1 MTRPDGRPHPPDP
14 HTDQSPA
21 DHRFRTSPR
30 REKTPMKNARPAL
43 VGGSAAAL
51 ALLLAAC
58 GGGGAGDQPADGRE
72 VAQAADVAE
81 CSPDGMT
88 INVAY
93 NSLAENSM
101 PVAVEAMES
110 RYPGLSIEGTPAAST
125 AYEELTQQ
133 IVADIAVGNRP
144 DVIMTGLGQM
154 QFWVDTYDPV
164 PFDTDSL
171 PETYQT
177 QFLGAGTVKD
187 GTTYVAPAQISAPV
201 MAVNQT
207 LLDEAG
213 AGQAED
219 ITTYD
224 ELLEV
229 AQQVTDHTGE
239 PSVSIAPSG
248 LPEWFT
254 QGLLQNSGATLAN
267 EDGTAAFGD
276 EDGIAALDIWSQLGQ
291 RGLEAGIADSTQAVD
306 QFNTGTLPFAMIT
319 TSTIVAIEQGLGDE
333 FEWMPIKLPSVDGT
347 TDRAL
352 PAGGNGYMVL
362 SDDPCRA
369 AYSQELIGELF
380 TPESVLK
387 ASGTQRSY
395 IPVDTEARDELLASD
410 AATPPMEFA
419 WTFDNELSQWG
430 EGFPGGPANQIYD
443 TIEVM
448 AQRLQ
453 SGEPTEDVVPETV
466 VQIDRIVEGNR

>member
-1 MTRPDGRPHPPDP
+1 
-14 HTDQSPA
+14 
-21 DHRFRTSPR
+21 
-30 REKTPMKNARPAL
+30 MKNARPAL

-58 GGGGAGDQPADGRE
+58 GGGGVGDQPADGKE
-72 VAQAADVAE
+72 VAQAADVSE

-93 NSLAENSM
+93 NSLATEPM
-101 PVAVEAMES
+101 EVATEAMES
-110 RYPGLSIEGTPAAST
+110 RYPGLSVEGTPAAST

-154 QFWVDTYDPV
+154 QFWVDTYNPV

-171 PETYQT
+171 PATYQT

-224 ELLEV
+224 DLLEV
-229 AQQVTDHTGE
+229 AQQVTDHTGQ

-254 QGLLQNSGATLAN
+254 QGLLQASGATLAN
-267 EDGTAAFGD
+267 DDGTAAFGD
-276 EDGIAALDIWSQLGQ
+276 AAGIAALDVWSQLGQ
-291 RGLEAGIADSTQAVD
+291 RGLEAGVADSTQAVD
-306 QFNTGTLPFAMIT
+306 QFNTGTLPIAMIT
-319 TSTIVAIEQGLGDE
+319 TSTIVGIEQGLADGI
-333 FEWMPIKLPSVDGT
+333 EWMPIKLPSVDGN

-362 SDDPCRA
+362 SEDPCRA

-380 TPESVLK
+380 TPEAVMK
-387 ASGTQRSY
+387 ASGTKRSY

-410 AATPPMEFA
+410 AATPQMEFA

-443 TIEVM
+443 QIEVM
-448 AQRLQ
+448 GQRLQ
-453 SGEPTEDVVPETV
+453 TGEPTEDVVSETV

>member
-1 MTRPDGRPHPPDP
+1 MSASADAHRPPHLSFDSPPRAIS
-14 HTDQSPA
+14 T
-21 DHRFRTSPR
+21 
-30 REKTPMKNARPAL
+30 KVKNPMKNVRPAII
-43 VGGSAAAL
+43 GGSTATL
-51 ALLLAAC
+51 ALLLSAC
-58 GGGGAGDQPADGRE
+58 GSSPVDDQPVDGKA
-72 VAQAADVAE
+72 VAAAADIAS
-81 CSPDGMT
+81 CDPDGMT
-88 INVAY
+88 ISVAY
-93 NSLAENSM
+93 NELAVDSM
-101 PVAVEAMES
+101 PMAIEALES
-110 RYPGLSIEGTPAAST
+110 RYPGLSVEGTPAAST

-154 QFWVDTYDPV
+154 QFWVDTYNPV
-164 PFDTDSL
+164 PFDTSAL

-207 LLDEAG
+207 LLDEAA

-219 ITTYD
+219 ITTYED
-224 ELLEV
+224 LLEV
-229 AQQVTDHTGE
+229 AQKVTDHTGE
-239 PSVSIAPSG
+239 PAVSIAPSG

-254 QGLLQNSGATLAN
+254 QALLQASDASIAN

-276 EDGIAALDIWSQLGQ
+276 EAGIAALDIWSQLGQ
-291 RGLEAGIADSTQAVD
+291 RGLEAGVADSGQAVD
-306 QFNTGTLPFAMIT
+306 QFNTGTLPIAMIT

-333 FEWMPIKLPSVDGT
+333 FEWMPIKLPSVDGN

-362 SDDPCRA
+362 SDDECRA

-380 TPESVLK
+380 QPEVVIK
-387 ASGTQRSY
+387 ASGTTRSY

-430 EGFPGGPANQIYD
+430 GGFPGGPANQIYD

-448 AQRLQ
+448 GQRLQ
-453 SGEPTEDVVPETV
+453 AGEPTEDVVPETV
-466 VQIDRIVEGNR
+466 EQIDRIVEEDRG

>member
-1 MTRPDGRPHPPDP
+1 
-14 HTDQSPA
+14 
-21 DHRFRTSPR
+21 
-30 REKTPMKNARPAL
+30 MKKSRPAL
-43 VGGSAAAL
+43 VGGSAAL

-58 GGGGAGDQPADGRE
+58 GGGGGVGDQPADGKE
-72 VAQAADVAE
+72 VAQAADVSE

-93 NSLAENSM
+93 NSLAQESM
-101 PVAVEAMES
+101 PMAIEAMES
-110 RYPGLSIEGTPAAST
+110 RYPGLSVEATPAAST

-133 IVADIAVGNRP
+133 IVADIAVGKRP

-164 PFDTDSL
+164 PFDTTSL
-171 PETYQT
+171 PDTYQT
-177 QFLGAGTVKD
+177 QFLGAGTTKD

-213 AGQAED
+213 AGEAED
-219 ITTYD
+219 ITTYED
-224 ELLEV
+224 LLEV
-229 AQQVTDHTGE
+229 AQKVTDHTGE

-254 QGLLQNSGATLAN
+254 QGLIQASGGTLAN

-276 EDGIAALDIWSQLGQ
+276 EKGIAALDIWSQLGQ
-291 RGLEAGIADSTQAVD
+291 RGLEAGIADSGQAVD
-306 QFNTGTLPFAMIT
+306 QFNSGTLPIAMIT

-333 FEWMPIKLPSVDGT
+333 FEWMPIKLPSVDGN

-362 SDDPCRA
+362 SDDSCRA

-380 TPESVLK
+380 TPEVVMK
-387 ASGTQRSY
+387 ASGTTRSY
-395 IPVDTEARDELLASD
+395 IPVDTVARDELLASD

-419 WTFDNELSQWG
+419 WTFDNELTQWG
-430 EGFPGGPANQIYD
+430 QGFPGGPANQIYD

-453 SGEPTEDVVPETV
+453 SGEPTADVVPGTV
-466 VQIDRIVEGNR
+466 DQINRIVEGNR